1 MSSTI
6 SNPSIP
12 HILRLP
18 PELIDHLLDHVP
30 PPLLSRTALSLI
42 QVFPDYPLSSRHL
55 WTHLVVHRAGQLMPL
70 WKKLKVEGKKVDGGM
85 TKVVRTFA
93 SVRTID
99 TLCLKGKS

>member
-1 MSSTI
+1 
-6 SNPSIP
+6 
-12 HILRLP
+12 
-18 PELIDHLLDHVP
+18 
-30 PPLLSRTALSLI
+30 
-42 QVFPDYPLSSRHL
+42 
-55 WTHLVVHRAGQLMPL
+55 MPL